1 MQINLQITYNDG
13 TTKDVKAV
21 ASDLVAFESKFD
33 ISIAR
38 LEQNLKLTHLLFMAW
53 HVEKR
58 TKQTALEFDAWIDNV
73 EQIEVVE
80 TKK

>member
-13 TTKDVKAV
+13 TTKGVKAV